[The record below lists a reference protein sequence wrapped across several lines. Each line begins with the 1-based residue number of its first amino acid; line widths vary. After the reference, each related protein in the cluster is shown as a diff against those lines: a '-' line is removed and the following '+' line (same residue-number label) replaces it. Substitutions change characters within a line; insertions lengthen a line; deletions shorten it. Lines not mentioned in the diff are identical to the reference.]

1 MTLTRLA
8 GSRVAV
14 VGLGLIG
21 GSMGSALRREGV
33 WVQGYDTDEAASDEA
48 ARLGLIDGR
57 SRTLSSVLDGIDAVL
72 LCTPVSTVLNLLP
85 AVDRMTDPSA
95 LILDTGSV
103 KAAVLKVMDA
113 LPGGARAVGG
123 HPLAGKETSGPGAA
137 DPDLFR
143 GRPFVLSPS
152 PSTSPDSVG
161 RAVELA
167 TAVGAIPRVMEARRH
182 DEVLSRTSHLPQV
195 LATALA
201 LGISQEDACYA
212 GPGLR
217 DMTRLAGSDPTMWRD
232 ILVLNG
238 PRVVAEA
245 DRYIVRLQ
253 GLVAMIAASDAE
265 GIERLLADG
274 QLAGHALH
282 GVPRPSAA
290 TPKPSVEYPA

>member
-14 VGLGLIG
+14 IGLGLIG
-21 GSMGSALRREGV
+21 GSMGLALRREGV

-57 SRTLSSVLDGIDAVL
+57 SRTLSSALDGIDVVL
-72 LCTPVSTVLNLLP
+72 LCTPVSSVLNLLP

-103 KAAVLKVMDA
+103 KAAVLEVMDA

-123 HPLAGKETSGPGAA
+123 HPLAGKEESGPAAA

-152 PSTSPDSVG
+152 STTSPDTLG

-167 TAVGAIPRVMEARRH
+167 GAVGAFPRVMEAQRH
-182 DEVLSRTSHLPQV
+182 DEVLSRTSHLPQI

-201 LGISQEDACYA
+201 LCVSPEDARYA
-212 GPGLR
+212 GAGLR

-232 ILVLNG
+232 ILLLNG
-238 PRVVAEA
+238 PCVVAEA
-245 DRYIVRLQ
+245 NRYIARLQ
-253 GLVAMIAASDAE
+253 ELVAAIAAGDAQS
-265 GIERLLADG
+265 IERLLEDG
-274 QLAGHALH
+274 QQARHALH
-282 GVPRPSAA
+282 GA
-290 TPKPSVEYPA
+290 PKPSAGRPT